1 RISRTRWRRRV
12 RGLLLGCR
20 VVPGRIRMLRYW
32 PGILGALLALVAL
45 LPGPVA
51 ADSSSDLRGQASA
64 LAQHNQDLATQP
76 RGVVLQLNALDS
88 QLARERARL
97 VDLRVR
103 TAAVKADL
111 AVARTQLRA
120 ARRAQ
125 SKGERPAAQR

>member
-1 RISRTRWRRRV
+1 MRPKLRRPV
-12 RGLLLGCR
+12 RGPLLGCR

-64 LAQHNQDLATQP
+64 LAQHNQDLATQS
-76 RGVVLQLNALDS
+76 RGVVLQLYSLDS

-97 VDLRVR
+97 VDLRVG
-103 TAAVKADL
+103 
-111 AVARTQLRA
+111 RA
-120 ARRAQ
+120 ARSADR
-125 SKGERPAAQR
+125 G